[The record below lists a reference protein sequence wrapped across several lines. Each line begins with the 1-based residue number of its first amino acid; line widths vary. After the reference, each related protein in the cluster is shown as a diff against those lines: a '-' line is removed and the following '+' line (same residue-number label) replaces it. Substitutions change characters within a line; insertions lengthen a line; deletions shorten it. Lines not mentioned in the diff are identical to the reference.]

1 MINLYIYELDN
12 MKEVE
17 LPDNLSLHC
26 NKYTLEHSRLVSRYA
41 YSLLVKILENAN
53 YNPKLITFTNDGKP
67 VHPHISFSISHS
79 KNYIAIAISEKSVG
93 VDVEGIF
100 LDERLKMAQKIL
112 TLEELDVFNH
122 KLDQNGY
129 LTEKW
134 TLKEAYAKFLG
145 TGLIQKVLQTTVEGI
160 SINVKGAV
168 VSVYPKDTLKMYYE
182 NREIY

>member
-1 MINLYIYELDN
+1 MINLYIYELEN
-12 MKEVE
+12 MNQVE
-17 LPDNLSLHC
+17 LPENLSLHC

-41 YSLLVKILENAN
+41 YSLLVNILSKAN
-53 YNPKLITFTNDGKP
+53 YNPNLITFTNDGKP

-100 LDERLKMAQKIL
+100 LDERLKMAPKIL
-112 TLEELDVFNH
+112 TLEELDIFNH

-145 TGLIQKVLQTTVEGI
+145 TGLIQKVLQTTVDGV

-168 VSVYPKDTLKMYYE
+168 VSVYPKDTLKMFYE